1 MASEGVLATLHQGW
15 HALRSLESPMALIGG
30 LALTAWN
37 HARYTRD
44 ADVLIAIDRRR
55 IDELVL
61 RLKQAGFHTKHSPPA
76 LMIDGQTIIQFTYQP
91 EDALLPFQFDVLLA
105 DAHFQRD
112 SLNRAVE
119 RRLPGSD
126 QPIQVVR
133 PDDLIIMKLSAG
145 RIIDRADAAMLLREN
160 RGEIDF
166 QRLQTAIDSLGL
178 TADYHAVWQDAFPDE
193 AVP

>member
-1 MASEGVLATLHQGW
+1 
-15 HALRSLESPMALIGG
+15 
-30 LALTAWN
+30 
-37 HARYTRD
+37 
-44 ADVLIAIDRRR
+44 
-55 IDELVL
+55 
-61 RLKQAGFHTKHSPPA
+61 
-76 LMIDGQTIIQFTYQP
+76 MIDGQTIIQFTYQP

-166 QRLQTAIDSLGL
+166 QRLQTAVDSLGL
-178 TADYHAVWQDAFPDE
+178 TADYHTVWRDAFPDE